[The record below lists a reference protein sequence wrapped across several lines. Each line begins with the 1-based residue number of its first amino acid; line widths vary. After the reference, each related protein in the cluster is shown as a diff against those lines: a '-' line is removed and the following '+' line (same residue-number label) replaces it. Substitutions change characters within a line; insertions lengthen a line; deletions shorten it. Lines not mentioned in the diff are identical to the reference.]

1 MSRGSGGGGARAVA
15 LPAGVGQCD
24 GKSCRWE
31 GAPLAVGRAPRL
43 RCRLQRLVRR
53 SPGKASCKGAVGRCE
68 GGEGVGAAALLVW
81 VEEVEG
87 KVAGGEGW
95 RGRGGG
101 GLDFDRWWQ
110 EHLHECIEEFSSGGV
125 DFWEWRERNA
135 FFTVSE
141 LMITV

>member
-1 MSRGSGGGGARAVA
+1 MSRGSGGGGAGAVA

-53 SPGKASCKGAVGRCE
+53 SPGKASCEGTVGRCE

-87 KVAGGEGW
+87 KVAGGEGNMDIW
-95 RGRGGG
+95 GKFR
-101 GLDFDRWWQ
+101 
-110 EHLHECIEEFSSGGV
+110 CIWKMV
-125 DFWEWRERNA
+125 K
-135 FFTVSE
+135 
-141 LMITV
+141 

>member
-1 MSRGSGGGGARAVA
+1 MSRGSGGGGAGAVA

-43 RCRLQRLVRR
+43 RCRLQRNMDIW
-53 SPGKASCKGAVGRCE
+53 GKFRCIWK
-68 GGEGVGAAALLVW
+68 A
-81 VEEVEG
+81 
-87 KVAGGEGW
+87 
-95 RGRGGG
+95 
-101 GLDFDRWWQ
+101 
-110 EHLHECIEEFSSGGV
+110 
-125 DFWEWRERNA
+125 A

>member
-1 MSRGSGGGGARAVA
+1 MSRGSGGGGAGAVA

-53 SPGKASCKGAVGRCE
+53 SPGKASCEGAVGRCE

-87 KVAGGEGW
+87 KVAGVEGNMDIW
-95 RGRGGG
+95 GKFRCIWKVGGG
-101 GLDFDRWWQ
+101 RDIMSCVAYRWAKAM
-110 EHLHECIEEFSSGGV
+110 
-125 DFWEWRERNA
+125 NAA